1 MKSLILNLLFFIVF
15 SSGLNGQIY
24 FQRSY
29 GFGSINEGRDVV
41 QTFDMGFAVTGATT
55 PGWGGQTN
63 FYLIKTDSIGNPQYQ
78 YSYGGNGID
87 QAYSLEQLPDSGF
100 LMAGYSNS
108 FSINNDYDGL
118 LIRTDVAGNQLW
130 SKSFGTSGWDF
141 IYSMKPTIDGNYI
154 LAGNSYGSGN
164 GFSSGYIVKTDPL
177 GNVLW
182 QKFIEK
188 NEQVNLKFITA
199 KIDGSFIACGSV
211 SPSTS
216 YPADGFVAFMDANG
230 DTIRTVRVD
239 NNGKHETINSIG
251 FFSNGD
257 LALVGTTID
266 SLNSDNEDQFIMR
279 MDNNGNS
286 IWFFDFPK
294 PGKENNNDVYINND
308 TLISAGSTS
317 SDGFGKSDF
326 HVVKFDANGA
336 YFDGHTFGGTE
347 DDFCNRIKRTNDL
360 SYILVGTTTSYGPG
374 LQSVFLIRTDS
385 LFIQNPT
392 VTIGIEDVDFK
403 NDFEVFPNPTTGNI
417 RIRKE
422 NPSGECT
429 LYLYNTLGEI
439 VFTSPYQGLKQT
451 FNLPLPSGIYF
462 LELNSKNSAIRK
474 KLILQK

>member
-1 MKSLILNLLFFIVF
+1 MKSFTITFLLFFIICQ
-15 SSGLNGQIY
+15 GLIGQIY

-29 GFGSINEGRDVV
+29 GFGSVNEGRDVV
-41 QTFDMGFAVTGATT
+41 QSYDMGFAVTGATT

-78 YSYGGNGID
+78 FSYGGNGID

-118 LIRTDVAGNQLW
+118 LIRTDVAGNQVW

-154 LAGNSYGSGN
+154 MAGNSYGSGN
-164 GFSSGYIVKTDPL
+164 GFSSGYLVKTDPT

-182 QKFIEK
+182 QKFIEQ

-199 KIDGSFIACGSV
+199 KSDGSFIACGSV

-266 SLNSDNEDQFIMR
+266 SLNGDNEDQFIMR
-279 MDNNGNS
+279 MDNNGVS
-286 IWFFDFPK
+286 IWFKDFPK
-294 PGKENNNDVYINND
+294 AGKENNNDVYIDND

-326 HVVKFDANGA
+326 HIAMFDPGGTF
-336 YFDGHTFGGTE
+336 FDGHTFGGPE
-347 DDFCNRIKRTNDL
+347 NDICYRLKRTNDL
-360 SYILVGTTTSYGPG
+360 SYILVGTTNSYCPG
-374 LQSVFLIRTDS
+374 LQSVFLVRTDS
-385 LFIQNPT
+385 LFTQNPT
-392 VTIGIEDVDFK
+392 VTIGIEDIALK
-403 NDFEVFPNPTTGNI
+403 NDFDVFPNPTTGNI

-422 NPSGECT
+422 NPSGDCT
-429 LYLYNTLGEI
+429 LFVYNTFGEI
-439 VFTSPYQGLKQT
+439 VFTSSFQGYLQT
-451 FNLPLPSGIYF
+451 FNLALPSGIYF
-462 LELNSKNSAIRK
+462 LELNSKNTTARK
-474 KLILQK
+474 KIIIQN